1 MTNLPA
7 DVLTLG
13 PALGIGL
20 LVGLERERKKLRDGV
35 SHGIAGLRTF
45 ALTALLGWALV
56 SIRKHQEAQANA
68 TVVLLAVS
76 MLPLVSVFNPGGE
89 AAWHLWVPAL
99 GQITLMGRVLKGEP
113 LAALDIGIPLLVSVA
128 VAAVGVWFV
137 TRSLRAAA
145 IK

>member
-1 MTNLPA
+1 MA
-7 DVLTLG
+7 
-13 PALGIGL
+13 
-20 LVGLERERKKLRDGV
+20 
-35 SHGIAGLRTF
+35 IANRCKSF
-45 ALTALLGWALV
+45 
-56 SIRKHQEAQANA
+56 KEAQANT

-113 LAALDIGIPLLVSVA
+113 LAALDIGIPLLVSVV
-128 VAAVGVWFV
+128 VAAVGIWFV
-137 TRSLRAAA
+137 ARALRAAA